1 MREREDVAHLV
12 DGRRARQVH
21 GLRDREVRVRLEGRL
36 HAHVPRRRDLVRPV
50 LVEFGCLGLCAGAL
64 AVGLGG
70 AAGYAVVARLMHADW
85 TFLPLAAIGPAAAGA
100 LVTLLF
106 GLAGTRRLLA
116 VKPLAWLR
124 NE

>member
-1 MREREDVAHLV
+1 VLAGAVAATRSQRLADSV
-12 DGRRARQVH
+12 V
-21 GLRDREVRVRLEGRL
+21 LRVLG
-36 HAHVPRRRDLVRPV
+36 ARRRDLVRPV
-50 LVEFGCLGLCAGAL
+50 LVEFGCLGVCAGAL
-64 AVGLGG
+64 AVVFGG

-85 TFLPLAAIGPAAAGA
+85 TFLPLAAIGPAAAGV

-106 GLAGTRRLLA
+106 GLAGTRRLLK